1 MVANGIQ
8 INTKGVLSIIKGKTF
23 TQEFEIRDS
32 AGALLD
38 VSTGYTGKIM
48 GRALITS
55 SGTIFSGVSPT
66 MIVFGN
72 GKITVT
78 MSGAATG
85 ALVLGEGVFAIELTK
100 TAGTVVTD
108 VIIGSFTVENGVV
121 HAA

>member
-66 MIVFGN
+66 MIVLGN

-100 TAGTVVTD
+100 TTGTVVTD
-108 VIIGSFTVENGVV
+108 VVVGSFTVENGVV